1 MENEQVI
8 IICLLVFGA
17 SIVVRK
23 LFRNETLNE
32 KLSVI
37 IDKMISESTDQDCK
51 QELKKLK
58 INFNSFVSRLN
69 YFLEKLDSIEYYALD
84 KYIYNDLDV
93 ILNTQGKILK
103 HEAENVWGNSLV
115 VKETLKSLSKDIDTD
130 DYKKL
135 KTLWQSDIHHWSWQ
149 IVAEIEALELL
160 NNKDVQ
166 FDNGKF
172 NTLIDDFKKLLM
184 PKSETQKQ
192 D

>member
-8 IICLLVFGA
+8 IICLLVLGA

-32 KLSVI
+32 KLSII

-103 HEAENVWGNSLV
+103 HEAEIFWGNSLV
-115 VKETLKSLSKDIDTD
+115 VKETLKSLSKDINND

-135 KTLWQSDIHHWSWQ
+135 KTLWQSDIYNWSWQ
-149 IVAEIEALELL
+149 ISVEIEALELL
-160 NNKDVQ
+160 NNKDVK

-184 PKSETQKQ
+184 PMSETEKQ
-192 D
+192 E